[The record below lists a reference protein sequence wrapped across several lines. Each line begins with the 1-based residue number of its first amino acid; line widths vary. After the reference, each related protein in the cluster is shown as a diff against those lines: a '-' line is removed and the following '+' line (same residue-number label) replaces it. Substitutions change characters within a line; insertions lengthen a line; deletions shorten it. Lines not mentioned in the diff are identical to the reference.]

1 MQKATL
7 VFLVR
12 GGPPHE
18 VLLGLKRVGFGAGKY
33 TGFGGKVEADETVE
47 AAAVRELEEETGVR
61 VLTEELRPVASLTFL
76 FPARP
81 AWDQSVYVFL
91 VERWAGE
98 PMESAEMR
106 PVWFGMDDLPFEQM
120 WEDGVHWLPRVMA
133 GERIVAWF
141 RFGEDNESI
150 EEMEVRAWGGESV

>member
-12 GGPPHE
+12 GGPPSE

-47 AAAVRELEEETGVR
+47 EAAARELEEETGVR
-61 VLTEELRPVASLTFL
+61 VLIEELRPMGSLAFL

-81 AWDQSVYVFL
+81 AWDQVVYVFL

-98 PMESAEMR
+98 PMESAEMK
-106 PVWFGMDDLPFEQM
+106 PVWFGVDDLPFGQM
-120 WEDGVHWLPRVMA
+120 WEDGAHWLPCVLA
-133 GERIVAWF
+133 GERIVARF
-141 RFGEDNESI
+141 RFGRDNESI
-150 EEMEVRAWGGESV
+150 EEMEVRVWDGGLV